1 MPEPYT
7 KLQSSNG
14 TVATAGT
21 AVQVNPVST
30 PCAQLTITANE
41 GNVGELVY
49 GGSNVKAAVNGRI
62 GTPLIQGQSVTLPI
76 DDLSKVYLDAVTSG
90 DGFSYSW
97 LS

>member
-1 MPEPYT
+1 MPAPYT

-14 TVATAGT
+14 SVTTAGT

-30 PCAQLTITANE
+30 PCAELSLTANE
-41 GNVGELVY
+41 GNAGEICY
-49 GGSNVKAAVNGRI
+49 GGSNVKAAVSGRI
-62 GTPLIQGQSVTLPI
+62 GTPLVQGQTVVLKI